1 MTALPPRGERLL
13 PILSGV
19 LLVTAFPPFPLLLPS
34 FIALVPLLVFVAE
47 RPPGSAGRWA
57 AGRGGFIA
65 GLVYFG
71 LLLYWM
77 VVALVFYS
85 ALAIPAYLLTTTI
98 LAGFVGAFAWL
109 LHFVREHARV
119 PLVIAAPVFWTAAE
133 WVQGNL
139 GDLSFPWLGLGT
151 SLTAFPVLAGAADL
165 VGARGLTF
173 WLAAVNALAA
183 DAVLRARAGRP
194 VLRSAIATAVV
205 AAVPALYGWWRAE
218 TLELR
223 PAARVAVV
231 QPNIPEDLKLDRV
244 QALDSSLASLR
255 RLMAQLEPGSADVVV
270 WPEVAL
276 PAALQHPAEAR
287 LVDAVREMSAQA
299 RAPIIAGAY
308 GLGGGPERATIF
320 NSAFMVTE
328 GGLVG
333 YPYSKIHLV
342 PFVERVPFIDPSRLE
357 SLVGE
362 LRYFGALSP
371 GDDMPIMVA
380 GGSTF
385 GILICYESAFAAL
398 ARQYRRA
405 GTDYLVNMTNDAWYG
420 REAWYG
426 RTTALWQHPAH
437 LVMRAIE
444 QRVGVARAANTGI
457 SMFVDPLGRTYERT
471 PLFEP
476 AVRVATVYTTDVVT
490 LYARWGDWV
499 GSGAALLAALLAT
512 AAWLVKRE
520 AAARARGARFW
531 PWGGGRAPR
540 VPT

>member
-1 MTALPPRGERLL
+1 MSPLAPRGERLL
-13 PILSGV
+13 PVLTGV
-19 LLVTAFPPFPLLLPS
+19 LLVTAFAPVRLLLPS

-57 AGRGGFIA
+57 AGRAGLVA

-85 ALAIPAYLLTTTI
+85 ALAIPAYLLTTAV
-98 LAGFVGAFAWL
+98 LAGFVATFAWL

-119 PLVIAAPVFWTAAE
+119 PLVVSAPVFWTAAE

-151 SLTAFPVLAGAADL
+151 SLAAFPVLAGAADL

-173 WLAAVNALAA
+173 WLATVNALAA
-183 DAVLRARAGRP
+183 DAVLRARAGQP
-194 VLRSAIATAVV
+194 VLRSAAAAALV

-218 TLELR
+218 TLEPR

-270 WPEVAL
+270 WPEVTL
-276 PAALQHPAEAR
+276 PAALQHPAEAA
-287 LVDAVREMSAQA
+287 LVDAVREMSAQV

-308 GLGGGPERATIF
+308 GLGGVPERPAVF

-342 PFVERVPFIDPSRLE
+342 PFVERIPFIDPSWLE
-357 SLVGE
+357 ALTGE

-371 GDDMPIMVA
+371 GGDTPAMVV
-380 GGSTF
+380 GGASF
-385 GILICYESAFAAL
+385 GILICYESAFASL
-398 ARQYRRA
+398 ARQYRHA

-420 REAWYG
+420 RATWYG

-490 LYARWGDWV
+490 LYARWGDWL
-499 GSGAALLAALLAT
+499 GSSAALLAAVLAT
-512 AAWLVKRE
+512 GAWLAKRE
-520 AAARARGARFW
+520 AAARGRGARFR
-531 PWGGGRAPR
+531 PWGGGRGA
-540 VPT
+540 T

>member
-1 MTALPPRGERLL
+1 MSALPPRGEHLFPVL
-13 PILSGV
+13 TGA
-19 LLVTAFPPFPLLLPS
+19 LLVTAFPPFALLLPS

-47 RPPGSAGRWA
+47 RQPGPAGRWA
-57 AGRGGFIA
+57 AARGGFLA

-98 LAGFVGAFAWL
+98 LAGFVAVFAWL
-109 LHFVREHARV
+109 LHFVREHGRV
-119 PLVIAAPVFWTAAE
+119 PLVVAAPVLWTAAE

-139 GDLSFPWLGLGT
+139 GDLSFPWLGLGS
-151 SLTAFPVLAGAADL
+151 SLAAYPVLAGAADL
-165 VGARGLTF
+165 VGSRGLTL
-173 WLAAVNALAA
+173 WLAAVNALVAE
-183 DAVLRARAGRP
+183 AVLRARAGRP
-194 VLRSAIATAVV
+194 VLQTAVATVAV
-205 AAVPALYGWWRAE
+205 AAMPALYGWWRAE
-218 TLELR
+218 TLEMR

-231 QPNIPEDLKLDRV
+231 QPNIPEDLKLDRA

-255 RLMAQLEPGSADVVV
+255 RLMAQIEPGSVDVVV
-270 WPEVAL
+270 WPEVTL
-276 PAALQHPAEAR
+276 PAALQHPAEAG
-287 LVDAVREMSAQA
+287 LVEAVREMSAQV

-308 GLGGGPERATIF
+308 GLGGGSERPAIY

-328 GGLVG
+328 GGLIG

-357 SLVGE
+357 ALVGE

-371 GDDMPIMVA
+371 GEDTPIMVA
-380 GGSTF
+380 AGASF

-457 SMFVDPLGRTYERT
+457 SMFVDPVGRTYERT

-499 GSGAALLAALLAT
+499 GSGATLLAVVLVT
-512 AAWLVKRE
+512 GAWLAARE
-520 AAARARGARFW
+520 AAAPARGARFW
-531 PWGGGRAPR
+531 PWAARHGA
-540 VPT
+540 T